1 MKIRIKT
8 KGMDLK
14 AELNS
19 SETAKGIYNKLPI
32 KGKINRWGDEIY
44 FEVPVHLDLDEDFAY
59 VGNRKAI
66 SEHAQKPLVFDI
78 FWQNSCFKR

>member
-1 MKIRIKT
+1 
-8 KGMDLK
+8 MDLK

-44 FEVPVHLDLDEDFAY
+44 FEVPVHLDLDEDFAKEV
-59 VGNRKAI
+59 VGKGDLGFWPEGDCFCICRK
-66 SEHAQKPLVFDI
+66 SQSDF
-78 FWQNSCFKR
+78 